1 MVMASDTFTVRP
13 PNRPWKRYLS
23 CKQLSKQQNVPWQ
36 DTLAFQSGT
45 FNSLTHLTFGVRFQW
60 ANLPHGTE
68 LGRFKITWY
77 CTFAGQ
83 AYQGR

>member
-1 MVMASDTFTVRP
+1 MASDTFNVR
-13 PNRPWKRYLS
+13 RPWTGWKRYLS

-36 DTLAFQSGT
+36 DTITYQAGVL
-45 FNSLTHLTFGVRFQW
+45 NSLTKLSFGTRFQW
-60 ANLPHGTE
+60 ANMPVGTE
-68 LGRFKITWY
+68 FGRFKLTWY